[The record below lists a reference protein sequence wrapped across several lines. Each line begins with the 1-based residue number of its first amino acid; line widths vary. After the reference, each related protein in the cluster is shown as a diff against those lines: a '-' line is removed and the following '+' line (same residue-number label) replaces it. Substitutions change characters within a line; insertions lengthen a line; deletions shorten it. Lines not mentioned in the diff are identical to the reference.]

1 MQRSGLILAGISL
14 AVAFFLTVALAAS
27 AASRRTAADIYGTRY
42 CEVLELKGLP
52 PTAQATVWN
61 TIGFSHCPAAQW
73 NALDPAAI
81 AAARGDTAIVLNGP
95 RYWLMDAA
103 SGRTGRSQVFGGLRF
118 RQVATIPIRTNE
130 ELAQTPYSEHTIV
143 RRNTWK
149 WNKGRTIYELH
160 APGGATYVMQSYSQI
175 KDPTESV
182 NDLPGLGSR
191 LQLPAGWR
199 YGTRKLRQ
207 DLVLATHGRATVVQD
222 ELLNTYQ
229 REP

>member
-1 MQRSGLILAGISL
+1 MQRSGLILVGISL
-14 AVAFFLTVALAAS
+14 AVALFLTIALAAS
-27 AASRRTAADIYGTRY
+27 ARTTSTDIYNTRY

-52 PTAQATVWN
+52 PTAQVTVWN

-81 AAARGDTAIVLNGP
+81 AAARGDTAVVLNGP

-130 ELAQTPYSEHTIV
+130 ELAQTPYTEHTIV
-143 RRNTWK
+143 RRNSWK
-149 WNKGRTIYELH
+149 WDKGRTIYELH
-160 APGGATYVMQSYSQI
+160 APGGVTYVMQAYSQI
-175 KDPTESV
+175 KDPNESV
-182 NDLPGLGSR
+182 SDLPGLGSR

-199 YGTRKLRQ
+199 YSTRKLRK
-207 DLVLATHGRATVVQD
+207 DLVLAAHGSATVVQD

>member
-1 MQRSGLILAGISL
+1 VQRSGLILAGISL

-130 ELAQTPYSEHTIV
+130 ELAQTPYTEHTIV
-143 RRNTWK
+143 RRQ
-149 WNKGRTIYELH
+149 RDH
-160 APGGATYVMQSYSQI
+160 A
-175 KDPTESV
+175 
-182 NDLPGLGSR
+182 
-191 LQLPAGWR
+191 LQPAAHA
-199 YGTRKLRQ
+199 
-207 DLVLATHGRATVVQD
+207 VLALGRLSARSRD
-222 ELLNTYQ
+222 PLRRILLA
-229 REP
+229 EHS

>member
-1 MQRSGLILAGISL
+1 MLYQL
-14 AVAFFLTVALAAS
+14 
-27 AASRRTAADIYGTRY
+27 RRADGTPW
-42 CEVLELKGLP
+42 VHSF
-52 PTAQATVWN
+52 A
-61 TIGFSHCPAAQW
+61 H
-73 NALDPAAI
+73 
-81 AAARGDTAIVLNGP
+81 
-95 RYWLMDAA
+95 
-103 SGRTGRSQVFGGLRF
+103 
-118 RQVATIPIRTNE
+118 
-130 ELAQTPYSEHTIV
+130 
-143 RRNTWK
+143 
-149 WNKGRTIYELH
+149 GRTIYELH

-207 DLVLATHGRATVVQD
+207 DLVLAAHGSATVVQD